1 MKKQAVLT
9 GYTGR
14 EENKMNE
21 MQKKQKIVDYI
32 NSIGDDELIALH
44 NTYCCAI
51 GNKDRCIYS
60 KYNLDKALEG
70 RTPTDI
76 LRMGFCS
83 NFSPRDRFFW
93 INDYDNLE
101 SAGYAVDAPIYVNA
115 IAGYAVMVGDNL
127 NNNKIQEILNED

>member
-51 GNKDRCIYS
+51 GNKIDAFTASTTLTKHLKGEHQRIFYAWDFAAI
-60 KYNLDKALEG
+60 LALV
-70 RTPTDI
+70 TA
-76 LRMGFCS
+76 
-83 NFSPRDRFFW
+83 FS
-93 INDYDNLE
+93 
-101 SAGYAVDAPIYVNA
+101 G
-115 IAGYAVMVGDNL
+115 
-127 NNNKIQEILNED
+127 